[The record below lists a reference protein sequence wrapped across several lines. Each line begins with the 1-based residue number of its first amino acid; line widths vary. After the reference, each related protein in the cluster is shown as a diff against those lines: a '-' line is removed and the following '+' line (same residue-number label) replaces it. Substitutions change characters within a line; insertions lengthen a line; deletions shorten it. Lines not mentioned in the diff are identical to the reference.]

1 MRRVVIVTIVALV
14 LALPAAAQ
22 NLLVNPGLDTADQL
36 DGWICNEVN
45 GTASWNAQDR
55 LDSPTSGSMQHDVT
69 SSSSNRAVWCAQCV
83 AVTAGLDYVASGW
96 FFWPDDPDVS
106 QDGSARA
113 SVWFYPNDDCSGTAE
128 IGPTES
134 VSPTLDT
141 WLPISTDVATAPAM
155 VQSAIVFFL
164 TWQNVADQPVRGRFD
179 DLDFR
184 VSSDLVFD
192 DDFETG
198 DTSRWST
205 VVP

>member
-1 MRRVVIVTIVALV
+1 
-14 LALPAAAQ
+14 
-22 NLLVNPGLDTADQL
+22 
-36 DGWICNEVN
+36 
-45 GTASWNAQDR
+45 
-55 LDSPTSGSMQHDVT
+55 
-69 SSSSNRAVWCAQCV
+69 
-83 AVTAGLDYVASGW
+83 
-96 FFWPDDPDVS
+96 
-106 QDGSARA
+106 
-113 SVWFYPNDDCSGTAE
+113 
-128 IGPTES
+128 

-198 DTSRWST
+198 DTSRWSS